1 MERLLFARRESAAIL
16 NISVRELDYRIARG
30 ELAVRRVGRRVLIP
44 RTELEKFASNGELG
58 KKADLG
64 DAENLVCGPAGD
76 AGAPEASRV

>member
-44 RTELEKFASNGELG
+44 RTELEKFASNSEPP
-58 KKADLG
+58 KKAGTDG
-64 DAENLVCGPAGD
+64 TENRGC
-76 AGAPEASRV
+76 